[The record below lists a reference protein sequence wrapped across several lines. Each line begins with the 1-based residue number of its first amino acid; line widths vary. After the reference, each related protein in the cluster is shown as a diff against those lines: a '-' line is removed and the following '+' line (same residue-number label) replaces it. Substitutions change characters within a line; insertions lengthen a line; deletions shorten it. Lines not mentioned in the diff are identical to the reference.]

1 VARIVHMTSVH
12 PPFDTRILFRECAT
26 LARAGHDVTLVA
38 AGEGEPE
45 IQGVHM
51 RYVARTSGRRGRM
64 VQTAGAVAQRALAL
78 HADLYHVHDP
88 ELLPWAQWMRLRGAR
103 VVFDMHE
110 NLPGAILDKPWIRPR
125 LRRPASSA
133 ARLAERALI
142 GTMPVIF
149 AEDSYRKYYPWVR
162 QHATVLNMPDVA
174 RLAGYRTARRDKF
187 TVAYIGGVGAT
198 RGSLTLLDA
207 LGALHASGL
216 DLAYECVGPVTPQHS
231 AQIQERMSALQLR
244 DVNLSGRL
252 PSDQGLRRIADC
264 HVGVALLKKRPNY
277 YESYPT
283 KMFEYMALG
292 LPVLVSDFP
301 LYRAVVEGEGCG
313 ICVDPDDPGAIAAA
327 LRLLHDA
334 PDLAAAMGER
344 GRCAAQERYNWAVE
358 GQKLVAFYEGLLPG

>member
-1 VARIVHMTSVH
+1 MTSVH

-26 LARAGHDVTLVA
+26 LVRAGHDVTLVA
-38 AGEGEPE
+38 VGEGEPQ

-51 RYVARTSGRRGRM
+51 SYVPRAQGRRERM
-64 VQTAGAVAQRALAL
+64 VQTAGHVARRAMAL

-110 NLPGAILDKPWIRPR
+110 NLPGAILDKPWIHSRVR
-125 LRRPASSA
+125 QPASTG

-149 AEDSYRKYYPWVR
+149 AEDSYRKYYPWV
-162 QHATVLNMPDVA
+162 QQSATVLNMPDVE
-174 RLAGYRTARRDKF
+174 RLADYRTARRDKF
-187 TVAYIGGVGAT
+187 TVAYIGNVGAT

-207 LGALHASGL
+207 LGVLHARGI
-216 DLAYECVGPVTPQHS
+216 DLAYECVGPATPQHRKLL
-231 AQIQERMSALQLR
+231 QERIAALQLS
-244 DVNLSGRL
+244 DANLTGRL

-264 HVGVALLKKRPNY
+264 HVGVALLKKRPNS

-301 LYRAVVEGEGCG
+301 LYRAVVESEGCG
-313 ICVDPDDPGAIAAA
+313 ICVDPDDPQAIAAA

-334 PDLAAAMGER
+334 PELAAAMGHR
-344 GRCAAQERYNWAVE
+344 GRCAVQERYNWAVE
-358 GQKLVAFYEGLLPG
+358 GQKLVAFYEQLLAV